1 MTVLP
6 DYLAPGLR
14 IVFCGTA
21 VSTASAE
28 RGHYY
33 AGPGN
38 EFWSFLHR
46 SGLTPVLLSPE
57 EDSRVLEFGLG
68 LTDLAKKTAASSDAG
83 LDPHYDINGFVE
95 RIERAAPRWLAFHGK
110 TAARAA
116 SKALGQGS
124 AVALGKQSWTIGET
138 PVFVVP
144 SASAA
149 NRDPKRLEGRSNRV
163 DWFRE
168 LATTTGDLRL
178 PGARRLDR
186 STYVDDQLPPAHRCR
201 RQGRRPRDL

>member
-21 VSTASAE
+21 VSTTSAD

-57 EDSRVLEFGLG
+57 EDSRVLEFDLG
-68 LTDLAKKTAASSDAG
+68 LTDLAKNTAASSDRG
-83 LDPHYDINGFVE
+83 LDPHYDINRLVE
-95 RIERAAPRWLAFHGK
+95 RIERVTPRWLAFHGK
-110 TAARAA
+110 TAGVKA
-116 SKALGQGS
+116 SKALGHGS
-124 AVALGKQSWTIGET
+124 TVALGRQPWTIGET
-138 PVFVVP
+138 SVFVVP

-149 NRDPKRLEGRSNRV
+149 NRDPKRLEGRSSRV
-163 DWFRE
+163 DWFRD
-168 LATTTGDLRL
+168 LAT
-178 PGARRLDR
+178 A
-186 STYVDDQLPPAHRCR
+186 SQ
-201 RQGRRPRDL
+201 

>member
-38 EFWSFLHR
+38 EFWSFLHL

-57 EDSRVLEFGLG
+57 EDARVLEFGLG
-68 LTDLAKKTAASSDAG
+68 LTDLARTTAASSDAG
-83 LDPHYDINGFVE
+83 LDPHYNINGFVE

-144 SASAA
+144 SASAGQSRSQA
-149 NRDPKRLEGRSNRV
+149 AGRPVES
-163 DWFRE
+163 
-168 LATTTGDLRL
+168 
-178 PGARRLDR
+178 
-186 STYVDDQLPPAHRCR
+186 C
-201 RQGRRPRDL
+201 